1 MKTRITNH
9 QSPIT
14 KLANLLIGCFGFTVV
29 ASPYAI
35 AQTLPNSPP
44 LPNINYQ
51 ITVNSN
57 RDGEIQPDRDLTLR
71 EAISIVD
78 GSLTIGQL
86 SDLERAQVKTDFD
99 GSSKG
104 SQILFNLPTDSTTI
118 RLVKALPDLNHE
130 NLVIDGTSQAGY
142 DANTSFAQE
151 LKIPK
156 PIVAIAPV
164 DGVEVFR
171 GFTIVANGV
180 TIKGLSIYGF
190 NSRESVPTTTP
201 TADIFISHQAPP
213 PDTSQQQQPATDAPF
228 YDKDRPPIGVV
239 LEANWLGITPDGTMP
254 KQPSGFGVYLFNS
267 KDALIRN
274 NRIAYHEGSGIV
286 SLVRSTGSQIIENAI
301 TNNGFD
307 GMPHGIY
314 LEGEIDKLRIKGNTI
329 CANDGSGVY
338 LFKPNGAIAIEENR
352 IMFNARSTLYS
363 AVYLMGNDHQVTN
376 NEIRNQRGGGVT
388 ITSYP
393 KSDRTLIRKNNFT
406 VLKGLSIDLNALRHV
421 GVKDFVTG
429 DGINLPR
436 DSHFRR
442 VDTANGAINS
452 PVFLANAFPMF
463 SSDRVNIDGK
473 ADPDTEVDIYRVVG
487 KIDVNLPYGPLSEYL
502 TTVKTDAEGKFGATL
517 KNIKVGDTISAIATD
532 PNYGTSEPA
541 FNAKI
546 VNPDLSAPPQFP
558 IPANIPICTSPPPI
572 VEIPPTPPN
581 PPIPPDPPKPI
592 VLSVPRRIHFALD
605 KDFISDRSALIL
617 DRVAAVLNQYPTI
630 IIALEGH
637 TDSRASDA
645 YNIDLGFRRAK
656 SARNYLLRKGI
667 ASERMTVKTF
677 GESKLISPNREI
689 IDFARDRRVEIEFT
703 DIRDIEIRFENQE
716 SDLQLE
722 KPE

>member
-1 MKTRITNH
+1 M
-9 QSPIT
+9 
-14 KLANLLIGCFGFTVV
+14 VV

-35 AQTLPNSPP
+35 AQTTPKPIARPIL
-44 LPNINYQ
+44 NYQ

-57 RDGEIQPDRDLTLR
+57 LDGEILPDRNLTLR
-71 EAISIVD
+71 EAIAIANRT
-78 GSLTIGQL
+78 LTVERL
-86 SDLERAQVKTDFD
+86 SESERAQVKPFSNIKNSTISFD
-99 GSSKG
+99 
-104 SQILFNLPTDSTTI
+104 LPPNNTTI
-118 RLVKALPDLNHE
+118 RLNKALPDVSSE
-130 NLVIDGTSQAGY
+130 NLLIDGTTQTGY
-142 DANTSFAQE
+142 DADKSFAQE
-151 LKIPK
+151 LKIPQ
-156 PIVAIAPV
+156 PIVAIAPA
-164 DGVEVFR
+164 DGVEIFR
-171 GFTIVANGV
+171 GFTIVADGV

-228 YDKDRPPIGVV
+228 YEKDRPPIGVV

-267 KDALIRN
+267 KDTLIRH

-301 TNNGFD
+301 TDNGFD

-352 IMFNARSTLYS
+352 ILFNARSTLYS

-393 KSDRTLIRKNNFT
+393 KSDRSLIRKNNFT
-406 VLKGLSIDLNALRHV
+406 ALKGLSIDLNALRHV

-442 VDTANGAINS
+442 VDTANGAINA
-452 PVFLANAFPMF
+452 PVFLAAAFPMF

-473 ADPDTEVDIYRVVG
+473 ADPDTEVDLYRVNG
-487 KIDVNLPYGPLSEYL
+487 KVDANLPYGPLSEYL
-502 TTVKTDAEGKFGATL
+502 TTVKTDANGKFAATL
-517 KNIKVGDTISAIATD
+517 KNINVGDTISAIATD
-532 PNYGTSEPA
+532 PTYGTSEPA

-546 VNPDLSAPPQFP
+546 VNPDLSAPPPLP
-558 IPANIPICTSPPPI
+558 ISANPPACTTPPLI
-572 VEIPPTPPN
+572 VEIPPA
-581 PPIPPDPPKPI
+581 PPDPPAPI

-677 GESKLISPNREI
+677 GETKLISPNREI

-703 DIRDIEIRFENQE
+703 DIRDVEIRFENQE
-716 SDLQLE
+716 TDLQLE